1 MRKSLHQGTKA
12 DVIKRRAKQ
21 GACLKPAMISEQLH
35 EFIDAGLKQSKA
47 RIVTFNHPW
56 VLQ

>member
-12 DVIKRRAKQ
+12 DAVKTQ
-21 GACLKPAMISEQLH
+21 LKKESMDTA
-35 EFIDAGLKQSKA
+35 SKGNA
-47 RIVTFNHPW
+47 ASPVRRIVTFNHPW

>member
-12 DVIKRRAKQ
+12 DAVKTQ
-21 GACLKPAMISEQLH
+21 LKKETMTTV
-35 EFIDAGLKQSKA
+35 SKGNA
-47 RIVTFNHPW
+47 ASPVRRIVTFNHPW